1 MIFTENSPLV
11 PMFYQATIQAF
22 ESGAYDR
29 LSLNWQG
36 GPIKPIGAV
45 DLLILTPGQ
54 VFLIFGIMCFFMV
67 TAIFAFFLEWCCHC
81 LKKKYGKKH
90 VHFYLVFMFIIY
102 NSCVFIYVIKKKK
115 MNTYYMHLFF
125 FRKKVGHLTRKDQ
138 EKEGS
143 WRRIGIS
150 SLQMVN
156 RQCPKSSFFNNLLL
170 LPLSLASCSK
180 VQEIH
185 ALNNLSYIYFT
196 IRLLASV

>member
-81 LKKKYGKKH
+81 LKKKYGKK
-90 VHFYLVFMFIIY
+90 LDILPEKT
-102 NSCVFIYVIKKKK
+102 KKK
-115 MNTYYMHLFF
+115 
-125 FRKKVGHLTRKDQ
+125 RAPG
-138 EKEGS
+138 EE
-143 WRRIGIS
+143 
-150 SLQMVN
+150 
-156 RQCPKSSFFNNLLL
+156 
-170 LPLSLASCSK
+170 LAYRPYK
-180 VQEIH
+180 W
-185 ALNNLSYIYFT
+185 
-196 IRLLASV
+196 

>member
-1 MIFTENSPLV
+1 
-11 PMFYQATIQAF
+11 MFYQATIQAF

-90 VHFYLVFMFIIY
+90 VHFYLVSIFCIY
-102 NSCVFIYVIKKKK
+102 NSCACLFLRHQKKKVDK
-115 MNTYYMHLFF
+115 KNENMHLFF
-125 FRKKVGHLTRKDQ
+125 FSGKKLDILP
-138 EKEGS
+138 EKTKKKRAPGEE
-143 WRRIGIS
+143 
-150 SLQMVN
+150 
-156 RQCPKSSFFNNLLL
+156 
-170 LPLSLASCSK
+170 LAYRPYK
-180 VQEIH
+180 W
-185 ALNNLSYIYFT
+185 
-196 IRLLASV
+196 

>member
-90 VHFYLVFMFIIY
+90 VHFYLMFMFCIY
-102 NSCVFIYVIKKKK
+102 NSSVSLFFRHQTKKMKTLNFFFSGKKLDILPEKTKKK
-115 MNTYYMHLFF
+115 
-125 FRKKVGHLTRKDQ
+125 RAPG
-138 EKEGS
+138 EE
-143 WRRIGIS
+143 
-150 SLQMVN
+150 
-156 RQCPKSSFFNNLLL
+156 
-170 LPLSLASCSK
+170 LAYRPYK
-180 VQEIH
+180 W
-185 ALNNLSYIYFT
+185 
-196 IRLLASV
+196 

>member
-90 VHFYLVFMFIIY
+90 VHFYLVSIFCIY
-102 NSCVFIYVIKKKK
+102 NSCACLFLRHQKKKS
-115 MNTYYMHLFF
+115 
-125 FRKKVGHLTRKDQ
+125 R
-138 EKEGS
+138 
-143 WRRIGIS
+143 
-150 SLQMVN
+150 
-156 RQCPKSSFFNNLLL
+156 
-170 LPLSLASCSK
+170 
-180 VQEIH
+180 
-185 ALNNLSYIYFT
+185 
-196 IRLLASV
+196 

>member
-1 MIFTENSPLV
+1 
-11 PMFYQATIQAF
+11 MFYQATIQAF

-90 VHFYLVFMFIIY
+90 LHFYL
-102 NSCVFIYVIKKKK
+102 KG
-115 MNTYYMHLFF
+115 
-125 FRKKVGHLTRKDQ
+125 R
-138 EKEGS
+138 
-143 WRRIGIS
+143 
-150 SLQMVN
+150 
-156 RQCPKSSFFNNLLL
+156 
-170 LPLSLASCSK
+170 
-180 VQEIH
+180 
-185 ALNNLSYIYFT
+185 
-196 IRLLASV
+196 

>member
-90 VHFYLVFMFIIY
+90 VHFYLMFMFCIY
-102 NSCVFIYVIKKKK
+102 NSSVSLFFVKKK
-115 MNTYYMHLFF
+115 MKTFNFF
-125 FRKKVGHLTRKDQ
+125 FRKEIGHFARKNQ
-138 EKEGS
+138 EKESS
-143 WRRIGIS
+143 WRRIGLS

-156 RQCPKSSFFNNLLL
+156 RQCLKSSFFNNLPLL
-170 LPLSLASCSK
+170 FC
-180 VQEIH
+180 H
-185 ALNNLSYIYFT
+185 
-196 IRLLASV
+196 